1 VLNVTRHVHFANKVF
16 NVRPM
21 VRLVAKLVG
30 SGPNRLKIVKLS
42 HELDADLTQ
51 P

>member
-1 VLNVTRHVHFANKVF
+1 MLNVTRHVHFANKVF

>member
-1 VLNVTRHVHFANKVF
+1 MLNVSRHLQFANRVI
-16 NVRPM
+16 NVRPV

-42 HELDADLTQ
+42 HELDTELIQ

>member
-1 VLNVTRHVHFANKVF
+1 MLNVSRQVHLANKVI

-21 VRLVAKLVG
+21 VRLFAKLVG

-42 HELDADLTQ
+42 HELDADLIQ

>member
-1 VLNVTRHVHFANKVF
+1 MNFSRHVHLANKIF

-21 VRLVAKLVG
+21 VRLFAKLVG

-42 HELDADLTQ
+42 HELDADLIQ

>member
-1 VLNVTRHVHFANKVF
+1 MLNVSRHLQFANRVI

-21 VRLVAKLVG
+21 VRLAAKLVG